1 MKRRLVAF
9 LLATLPAMAVL
20 SQNIGIGNTNPQ
32 YRLDLSGRIRIRGGA
47 SDNFTAGMWLGGFG
61 ADSSTNKMFFGMESD
76 STAGFYSEQNFSGW
90 FLVADGRNSRLGIG
104 NRYPKFPLSFGDE
117 AGDKISLFQE
127 FGGNYYGMGIGN
139 SALQMM
145 TPGSTKDIVFG
156 YGKSAAFTEN
166 MRIKGNGNVGIKTDP
181 GFPLS
186 FQDIAGDKI
195 SLFKDVNGNYYGLGI
210 GSSLMQLMT
219 PHSTSDIVFGYG
231 KSAAFTENMRI
242 KGNGNIGIGVTDPAY
257 TMDVASRMRIRSK
270 PGFTAGIWLN
280 NEANSALASFVGMQ
294 ADNQVGF
301 FGFGTGWG
309 LLMNTQNGAISVGGS
324 TGAAGQVLTSNGSS
338 SAPSWQGGFGGG
350 KHFVVRPSGNS
361 PDLGTSGRVDIP
373 NMVANFTLAV
383 PSQVVFNFKISIAN
397 RSCFGCGDR
406 RTFIV
411 LIQNVI
417 GGTTDIATTTV
428 YTPNGEIADGVS
440 GPIELNLPAGTYSY
454 KLAITPSIFGAATV
468 YARRDEGIMTWQI
481 YPN

>member
-1 MKRRLVAF
+1 MEKIIAFFVLVF
-9 LLATLPAMAVL
+9 GATLFLQA
-20 SQNIGIGNTNPQ
+20 QNVGIGNTDPA
-32 YRLDLSGRIRIRGGA
+32 YKLDLSGRMRLRGGA
-47 SDNFTAGMWLGGFG
+47 DNNFTAGMWLGGIG

-90 FLVADGRNSRLGIG
+90 FLVADGRNRRLGIG

-117 AGDKISLFQE
+117 AGDKISLFQD

-139 SALQMM
+139 SVLQMM

-186 FQDIAGDKI
+186 FQNIAGDKI

-242 KGNGNIGIGVTDPAY
+242 KGNGNVGIGVTDPAY

-301 FGFGTGWG
+301 FGLGTGWG
-309 LLMNTQNGAISVGGS
+309 LLMNTTTGAISFGGNA
-324 TGAAGQVLTSNGSS
+324 GQAGQVLKSNGSGA
-338 SAPSWQGGFGGG
+338 APAWQGGGSSNVFIARQSTNSTSI
-350 KHFVVRPSGNS
+350 VSGQTDI
-361 PDLGTSGRVDIP
+361 PDL
-373 NMVANFTLAV
+373 VANFTLPVASTV
-383 PSQVVFNFKISIAN
+383 LFQYSANVYAQDCFACSPKRVSIIL
-397 RSCFGCGDR
+397 F
-406 RTFIV
+406 
-411 LIQNVI
+411 QNVV
-417 GGTTDIATTTV
+417 GGTNELDRARASIENDTWSTTL
-428 YTPNGEIADGVS
+428 VS
-440 GPIELNLPAGTYSY
+440 GPAVFDFPAGTYSFKVMLSCAGNTNTATAGFG
-454 KLAITPSIFGAATV
+454 KLS
-468 YARRDEGIMTWQI
+468 WQI
-481 YPN
+481 FPN